1 MKRVIFDIETNGLLT
16 SCTVL
21 HSLVCMDADT
31 GEMRSF
37 ADQPGYLPL
46 SEGLDLLSQAKL
58 LIGHNIIAFDIPAL
72 EKICGFENTAKVYD
86 TLTTARTA
94 VPDVM
99 MFDAADRKIP
109 PKLWGRHGLEAWGHR
124 LDQYKGDYGETENA
138 WAEWSKNMQDYCEQ
152 DVRVTYSLYKF
163 LQEENLPREALAIE
177 HKLAHYL
184 FAQERNG
191 FPFKVKEAEELNL
204 LLEREEEQLLA
215 ELQGYFGKFVK
226 RGDIVIPKVNRGRIG
241 DKKSTLFRV
250 AKGCSYC
257 KLEIKDYTGGPVQT
271 KAALKKVYGW
281 EPDIVKKRKRVKDVM
296 ENVEEEEGT
305 DEATLSRLDF
315 PAIPTLIKYNGAKK
329 VRGML
334 SQGNNAWLRLVD
346 EYGFIHGR
354 VNQNG
359 TVTHRATHSKPNISQ
374 VPSEKRPYGKEVRQL
389 FHAPEG
395 WKLIGADASGL
406 ELRMLAHYMH
416 PFDGGAYGQEILS
429 GDIHTANQTAM
440 GLSTRNDSKT
450 AIYLFIYGGG
460 VEKLG
465 GIAVPKGSTF
475 EKIKRGKQIKHG
487 LLESFPALKQLIQT
501 VSEDAEQG
509 FIYSIDGRKTFVKS
523 PHKALNCLL
532 QSSGSIVVKKWITLF
547 YDKFLEEFGEPS
559 WRGNWSPCSYSHDDA
574 VVAVR
579 EELVD
584 RAKDIMLKSMT
595 MAGKLMKCSIP
606 IDGEAKVGQ
615 TWAEVH

>member
-1 MKRVIFDIETNGLLT
+1 VKRIVFDIECDGLLDT
-16 SCTVL
+16 CSVL

-31 GEMRSF
+31 GEIRSF
-37 ADQPGYLPL
+37 ADQEGYESLAK
-46 SEGLDLLSQAKL
+46 GLELLSQAKTL
-58 LIGHNIIAFDIPAL
+58 VGHNIIAFDIPAL
-72 EKICGFENTAKVYD
+72 QKICQFVNKAKVYD
-86 TLTTARTA
+86 TLTAVRTA
-94 VPDVM
+94 VPDIM
-99 MFDAADRKIP
+99 MFDAVVQKIP
-109 PKLWGRHGLEAWGHR
+109 TKLWGRHGLKAWGYR
-124 LDQYKGDYGETENA
+124 LDQYKGDYGEQEDA
-138 WAEWSKNMQDYCEQ
+138 WAEWSKDMQDYCEQ

-163 LQEENLPREALAIE
+163 LQEENLPREALAVE

-204 LLEREEEQLLA
+204 LLEKEEKRLLV

-241 DKKSTLFRV
+241 DKKSTLFKV

-271 KAALKKVYGW
+271 KAALKRVYGW
-281 EPDIVKKRKRVKDVM
+281 EPDIVKKRKRVRDVM

-315 PAIPTLIKYNGAKK
+315 PAIPTLIEYNGAKK

-374 VPSEKRPYGKEVRQL
+374 VPSEKRPYGKEARNL
-389 FHAPEG
+389 FHAPQG

-416 PFDGGAYGQEILS
+416 PFDGGAYAKEILS
-429 GDIHTANQTAM
+429 GDIHTANQMAA
-440 GLSTRNDSKT
+440 GLSTRNDAKT
-450 AIYLFIYGGG
+450 FIYAFLYGAGAA
-460 VEKLG
+460 KLG
-465 GIAVPKGSTF
+465 LITDPQGSEF
-475 EKIKRGKQIKHG
+475 ARIRQGKQLKERF
-487 LLESFPALKQLIQT
+487 LENTPALKQLIQT
-501 VSEDAEQG
+501 VSEDAERG
-509 FIYSIDGRKTFVKS
+509 FVYSIDGRKTYVKS

-547 YDKFLEEFGEPS
+547 YDKFLEELGEPS

-579 EELVD
+579 EEYVD
-584 RAKDIMLKSMT
+584 RAKDIMLKSIV
-595 MAGKLMKCSIP
+595 MAGKLMKCDIQ

-615 TWAEVH
+615 TWYDVH